1 MSKPGFQ
8 SIIYR
13 EGAYYVA
20 QCLDVEVSSFGRTE
34 AEAQANLQEALDL
47 YLA

>member
-1 MSKPGFQ
+1 MNKPGLR

-20 QCLDVEVSSFGRTE
+20 QCLDVEISSFGRTE
-34 AEAQANLQEALDL
+34 SHARSSLQEALEL
-47 YLA
+47 YFA